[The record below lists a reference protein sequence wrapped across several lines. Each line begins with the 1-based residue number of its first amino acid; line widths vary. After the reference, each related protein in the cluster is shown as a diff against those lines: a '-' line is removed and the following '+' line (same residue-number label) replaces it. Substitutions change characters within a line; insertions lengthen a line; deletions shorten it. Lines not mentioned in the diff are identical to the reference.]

1 MLEDTITHKL
11 TFPPKW
17 IRKHSNLD
25 QKTLKFVPYADV
37 HTCLVGP
44 TQHKPLPH
52 KTEQTGELKETGT
65 RKKNGRGGI
74 HGSRT
79 NYSLPSKL

>member
-1 MLEDTITHKL
+1 M
-11 TFPPKW
+11 
-17 IRKHSNLD
+17 D
-25 QKTLKFVPYADV
+25 QKTLKFGPENTQVCTLWGQ
-37 HTCLVGP
+37 HNTSLVGP

-79 NYSLPSKL
+79 NYSLRSKL